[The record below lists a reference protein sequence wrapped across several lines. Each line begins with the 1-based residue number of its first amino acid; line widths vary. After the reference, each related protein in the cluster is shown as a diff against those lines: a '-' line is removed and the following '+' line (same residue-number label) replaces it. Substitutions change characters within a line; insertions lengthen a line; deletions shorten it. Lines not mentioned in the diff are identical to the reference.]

1 MGGEVCAHTPYIDQT
16 RLEREKMG
24 AALKAIVG
32 FAVFAVIGLTVYGY
46 SVNMAPLPSPQSQS
60 VVLNGG

>member
-1 MGGEVCAHTPYIDQT
+1 
-16 RLEREKMG
+16 MG